1 MITRENY
8 EIYFIDYMDGNLSER
23 ERAEVEAF
31 LLVHPDLQEE
41 LDGMGEVRLEVP
53 TEVFG
58 KKEEIKQS
66 VREREMEYY
75 AIAVTEGVITDE
87 ERAWVD
93 ENTDKKVFERE
104 VDVYAKIKVKPDPAY
119 RFEGKAGLYRK
130 SGVILLVKRYA
141 AIAAVVALGIVVAIY
156 TTRKEEFSMEDIP
169 MTVVKTET
177 LPLPQVLEPEKA
189 GEVGIIEE
197 PERMMIQP
205 TEQREAPVEVV
216 ERVIPPDVIELKKQL
231 KIPVEIMAPQPSE
244 ILISPYEGLQF
255 RVQVEEQREP
265 VFQLIDR
272 SGKSDNIVNNL
283 IDAGRNVLERLRS
296 KERKDMGNL

>member
-58 KKEEIKQS
+58 KKEEIKQA
-66 VREREMEYY
+66 VREMEYY

-93 ENTDKKVFERE
+93 ENTDKKVFEQE

>member
-31 LLVHPDLQEE
+31 LLVHPDLQEQ
-41 LDGMGEVRLEVP
+41 LDGMGEVRLKIP
-53 TEVFG
+53 TEVFR
-58 KKEEIKQS
+58 KKEEIKQA

-104 VDVYAKIKVKPDPAY
+104 VDVYAKIKVKPDPAC

-231 KIPVEIMAPQPSE
+231 KISVEIMAPQPSE
-244 ILISPYEGLQF
+244 ILTSPYEGLQF
-255 RVQVEEQREP
+255 QVQVKEQREP

>member
-58 KKEEIKQS
+58 KKEEIKQA

-141 AIAAVVALGIVVAIY
+141 A
-156 TTRKEEFSMEDIP
+156 

>member
-58 KKEEIKQS
+58 KKEEIKQA
-66 VREREMEYY
+66 VREREIEYY
-75 AIAVTEGVITDE
+75 AIAAAEGVITDE

>member
-31 LLVHPDLQEE
+31 LLVHPDLQEQ

-58 KKEEIKQS
+58 KKEEIKQA

-104 VDVYAKIKVKPDPAY
+104 VDVYAKIKVKPDPAC

-130 SGVILLVKRYA
+130 SGVILLVKR
-141 AIAAVVALGIVVAIY
+141 
-156 TTRKEEFSMEDIP
+156 
-169 MTVVKTET
+169 
-177 LPLPQVLEPEKA
+177 
-189 GEVGIIEE
+189 
-197 PERMMIQP
+197 
-205 TEQREAPVEVV
+205 
-216 ERVIPPDVIELKKQL
+216 
-231 KIPVEIMAPQPSE
+231 
-244 ILISPYEGLQF
+244 
-255 RVQVEEQREP
+255 
-265 VFQLIDR
+265 
-272 SGKSDNIVNNL
+272 
-283 IDAGRNVLERLRS
+283 
-296 KERKDMGNL
+296 

>member
-1 MITRENY
+1 MVST
-8 EIYFIDYMDGNLSER
+8 FC
-23 ERAEVEAF
+23 
-31 LLVHPDLQEE
+31 
-41 LDGMGEVRLEVP
+41 
-53 TEVFG
+53 
-58 KKEEIKQS
+58 
-66 VREREMEYY
+66 
-75 AIAVTEGVITDE
+75 AVL
-87 ERAWVD
+87 
-93 ENTDKKVFERE
+93 NTLRD
-104 VDVYAKIKVKPDPAY
+104 
-119 RFEGKAGLYRK
+119 
-130 SGVILLVKRYA
+130 ILLFCFF
-141 AIAAVVALGIVVAIY
+141 

-231 KIPVEIMAPQPSE
+231 KISVEIMAPQPSE
-244 ILISPYEGLQF
+244 ILTSPYEGLQF
-255 RVQVEEQREP
+255 QVQVKEQREP

>member
-31 LLVHPDLQEE
+31 LLVHPDLQEQ
-41 LDGMGEVRLEVP
+41 LDG
-53 TEVFG
+53 
-58 KKEEIKQS
+58 IKQA

-104 VDVYAKIKVKPDPAY
+104 VDVYAKIKVKPDPAC

-231 KIPVEIMAPQPSE
+231 KISVEIMAPQPSE
-244 ILISPYEGLQF
+244 ILTSPYEGLQF
-255 RVQVEEQREP
+255 QVQVKEQREP

>member
-1 MITRENY
+1 MPSNY
-8 EIYFIDYMDGNLSER
+8 QR
-23 ERAEVEAF
+23 V
-31 LLVHPDLQEE
+31 
-41 LDGMGEVRLEVP
+41 
-53 TEVFG
+53 
-58 KKEEIKQS
+58 
-66 VREREMEYY
+66 
-75 AIAVTEGVITDE
+75 
-87 ERAWVD
+87 
-93 ENTDKKVFERE
+93 ERE

-216 ERVIPPDVIELKKQL
+216 ERGGTGDVRRGFLERGAGRG
-231 KIPVEIMAPQPSE
+231 VA
-244 ILISPYEGLQF
+244 
-255 RVQVEEQREP
+255 QVEG
-265 VFQLIDR
+265 VDR
-272 SGKSDNIVNNL
+272 FITGRTSKSDL
-283 IDAGRNVLERLRS
+283 DEHGRDERRGDRGEVGRDDS
-296 KERKDMGNL
+296 YG

>member
-1 MITRENY
+1 
-8 EIYFIDYMDGNLSER
+8 
-23 ERAEVEAF
+23 
-31 LLVHPDLQEE
+31 
-41 LDGMGEVRLEVP
+41 
-53 TEVFG
+53 
-58 KKEEIKQS
+58 
-66 VREREMEYY
+66 MEYY

-231 KIPVEIMAPQPSE
+231 KISVEIMAPQPSE
-244 ILISPYEGLQF
+244 ILTSPYEGLQF
-255 RVQVEEQREP
+255 QVQVKEQREP

>member
-1 MITRENY
+1 
-8 EIYFIDYMDGNLSER
+8 
-23 ERAEVEAF
+23 
-31 LLVHPDLQEE
+31 
-41 LDGMGEVRLEVP
+41 
-53 TEVFG
+53 
-58 KKEEIKQS
+58 
-66 VREREMEYY
+66 EMEYY

-104 VDVYAKIKVKPDPAY
+104 VDVYAKIKVKPDPAC

-231 KIPVEIMAPQPSE
+231 KISVEIMAPQPSE
-244 ILISPYEGLQF
+244 ILTSPYEGLQF
-255 RVQVEEQREP
+255 QVQVKEQREP

>member
-31 LLVHPDLQEE
+31 LLVHPDLQEQ

-58 KKEEIKQS
+58 KKEEIKQA

-104 VDVYAKIKVKPDPAY
+104 VDVYAKIKVKPDPAC

-130 SGVILLVKRYA
+130 SGVILLVKRSPP
-141 AIAAVVALGIVVAIY
+141 
-156 TTRKEEFSMEDIP
+156 RKDEFSMEEIP
-169 MTVVKTET
+169 MTVVTTET

-231 KIPVEIMAPQPSE
+231 KISVEIMAPQPSE
-244 ILISPYEGLQF
+244 ILTSPYEGLQF
-255 RVQVEEQREP
+255 QVQVKEQREP

>member
-31 LLVHPDLQEE
+31 LLVHPDLQEQ

-58 KKEEIKQS
+58 KKEEIKQA

-104 VDVYAKIKVKPDPAY
+104 VDVYAKIKVKPDPAC

-216 ERVIPPDVIELKKQL
+216 ERGGIGDVRRGFLERG
-231 KIPVEIMAPQPSE
+231 A
-244 ILISPYEGLQF
+244 G
-255 RVQVEEQREP
+255 RGAAQVEG
-265 VFQLIDR
+265 VDR
-272 SGKSDNIVNNL
+272 FITGRTSESDL
-283 IDAGRNVLERLRS
+283 DEHGRDERRGDRGEVGRDDS
-296 KERKDMGNL
+296 YG